1 MEERG
6 KSGNGTKISWWV
18 KSAKYK
24 ICLKVDT
31 MSTVPSITVY

>member
-6 KSGNGTKISWWV
+6 KGNGTKISWWV

-24 ICLKVDT
+24 ICLKVDAT
-31 MSTVPSITVY
+31 STVPSITVY